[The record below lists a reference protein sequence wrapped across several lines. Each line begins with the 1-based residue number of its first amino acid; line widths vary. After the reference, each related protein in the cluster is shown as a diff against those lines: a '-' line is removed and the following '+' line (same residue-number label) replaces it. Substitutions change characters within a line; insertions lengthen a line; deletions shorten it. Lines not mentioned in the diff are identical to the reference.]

1 MEDKKKSYYYKETQS
16 KYRDK
21 VKQYNVKYSLSDS
34 DIKIV
39 SLIDKAMNDSS
50 MSANAWIKQAIK
62 EKLINDGYI
71 QN

>member
-1 MEDKKKSYYYKETQS
+1 MEEKKKTYYYKETQA

-21 VKQYNVKYSLSDS
+21 VKQYNVKYSLAESDL
-34 DIKIV
+34 IIV
-39 SLIDKAMNDSS
+39 ANIEKAIANTN

-71 QN
+71 KN